1 MGPSIL
7 HRAENE
13 AEMET
18 ISTQFGTPSPVDG
31 PGTNLLLHGRSRRR
45 WIGPLRMR
53 RGSPHRG
60 WQQGIWL
67 HFLLATVLVFLC
79 VSPVQA
85 QRGPYPSANVRVLVG
100 FPPGGG
106 VDVVARLIS
115 QKLSVLWGQP
125 VLVDNRPGA
134 STSIATRLVADSAP
148 DGYTLLINS
157 SSMVINQVANRDA
170 GYDIEREL
178 IPVINVAWQPLI
190 IAAAADLPVA
200 SLRDVLS
207 LSKTRKLGYGSPGQ
221 AGIGHLAGAYLFNLL
236 AKAEI
241 LHIPYKGAAPALTDL
256 AGKQM
261 ELAIVTLPPAI
272 PFVKSGKIK
281 AIAVTSAKRASS
293 LPNVPTV
300 AESGFPGY
308 DVNTFTG
315 FFMPAATPRAVVDAF
330 RDAVFK
336 VLAMADIKDKLVNL
350 GFEQADTAKE
360 NFPRIVSDEL
370 KQWAK
375 VVKEANIKV
384 E

>member
-1 MGPSIL
+1 METERTEGTSMGPVIL
-7 HRAENE
+7 QSAKN
-13 AEMET
+13 
-18 ISTQFGTPSPVDG
+18 TPA
-31 PGTNLLLHGRSRRR
+31 TRHSRFSEDINGNRPATSVAR
-45 WIGPLRMR
+45 NMC
-53 RGSPHRG
+53 
-60 WQQGIWL
+60 
-67 HFLLATVLVFLC
+67 HFLLVAVLVLLC

-85 QRGPYPSANVRVLVG
+85 QRGAYPSAPVKIIVG

-106 VDVVARLIS
+106 VDVVARLIG
-115 QKLSVLWGQP
+115 QKLAVLWGQP

-134 STSIATRLVADSAP
+134 STSIATRFVADSVP
-148 DGYTLLINS
+148 DGYIVLINS
-157 SSMVINQVANRDA
+157 SSMVINQVANPDA
-170 GYDIEREL
+170 GYDVERQL
-178 IPVINVAWQPLI
+178 IPVLNVAWQPLI
-190 IAAAADLPVA
+190 VAAAPDLPVA

-207 LSKTRKLGYGSPGQ
+207 LSKTRKLSYGSPGQ
-221 AGIGHLAGAYLFNLL
+221 AGIGHLAGAYLFDLL
-236 AKAEI
+236 SKVEI

-256 AGKQM
+256 VGKQM
-261 ELAIVTLPPAI
+261 ELAIVTLPPAV

-315 FFMPAATPRAVVDAF
+315 FFMPAGTPKAVIDTF
-330 RDAVFK
+330 REAVLK
-336 VLAMADIKDKLVNL
+336 VLAMADIKEKLVNL
-350 GFEQADTAKE
+350 GYEQADTLKE

-375 VVKEANIKV
+375 VIKEANIKV

>member
-1 MGPSIL
+1 MRPIIVHS
-7 HRAENE
+7 AEN
-13 AEMET
+13 AT
-18 ISTQFGTPSPVDG
+18 AKAVRHSRFSAAISSDRPTMSVVR
-31 PGTNLLLHGRSRRR
+31 NMRWRRG
-45 WIGPLRMR
+45 WIGRFLMSCRSSLR
-53 RGSPHRG
+53 
-60 WQQGIWL
+60 QGRWAIWL
-67 HFLLATVLVFLC
+67 HFLWVTALVFLC

-85 QRGPYPSANVRVLVG
+85 QRGAYPSAPVRVIVG

-106 VDVVARLIS
+106 VDVVARLIG
-115 QKLSVLWGQP
+115 QKLAVLWGQP

-134 STSIATRLVADSAP
+134 STSIATRLVADSVP
-148 DGYTLLINS
+148 DGYTVLINS
-157 SSMVINQVANRDA
+157 SSMVINQVANRNA

-178 IPVINVAWQPLI
+178 IPVLNVAWQPLI
-190 IAAAADLPVA
+190 IAAALDLPVA

-221 AGIGHLAGAYLFNLL
+221 AGIGHLAGAYLFDLL
-236 AKAEI
+236 SKTEV

-261 ELAIVTLPPAI
+261 ELAIVTLPPAV
-272 PFVKSGKIK
+272 PLVKSGKIK

-315 FFMPAATPRAVVDAF
+315 FFMPAGTPKAVVDAF
-330 RDAVFK
+330 REAVLK
-336 VLAMADIKDKLVNL
+336 VLAMMDIKEKLVNL

>member
-1 MGPSIL
+1 MGPIIL
-7 HRAENE
+7 DSAENK
-13 AEMET
+13 AEMAA
-18 ISTQFGTPSPVDG
+18 IFPQFGATSPVDG
-31 PGTNLLLHGRSRRR
+31 PGTNALRHGRCRRR
-45 WIGPLRMR
+45 WIGRLRMR
-53 RGSPHRG
+53 CSSPDRG
-60 WQQGIWL
+60 WQRGVWL
-67 HFLLATVLVFLC
+67 HFLLASALVFLC

-85 QRGPYPSANVRVLVG
+85 QRGPYPSANVRVIVG

-106 VDVVARLIS
+106 VDVVARLIG

-236 AKAEI
+236 AKVEI

-261 ELAIVTLPPAI
+261 ELAIVTLPPAV

-293 LPNVPTV
+293 LPNIPTV
-300 AESGFPGY
+300 AESGFSGY

-315 FFMPAATPRAVVDAF
+315 FFMPAGTPRAVVDAF
-330 RDAVFK
+330 RNAVLK
-336 VLAMADIKDKLVNL
+336 VLAMADIKEKLVNL